1 MTVRA
6 GRTFADG
13 QVSRRLG
20 AVYLMDPRRARPD
33 KRVPHVIPLPE
44 PVHLFG
50 RRGPFVVGV
59 MSDAPLE
66 LREMWVM
73 AHAQPRGV
81 AV

>member
-50 RRGPFVVGV
+50 QRGPFVVGGDERCAGDRAGAV
-59 MSDAPLE
+59 AAGEPLT
-66 LREMWVM
+66 M
-73 AHAQPRGV
+73 QPRR
-81 AV
+81 